1 MLEVLNRKVIGVGEN
16 KRTQHVILPIDWC
29 RLKGLQAGDMIKMV
43 VTDNAVMVF
52 TNDTICEEFVK
63 TLSGK

>member
-1 MLEVLNRKVIGVGEN
+1 MLEVLDRKVIGVGEN
-16 KRTQHVILPIDWC
+16 KRTQHVILPIGWC
-29 RLKGLQAGDMIKMV
+29 RLKELKPGDNIKMV

-52 TNDTICEEFVK
+52 VDAGVCEEFVK